1 MNSVNT
7 KRKRTVKGIF
17 FQMFPIFVILQ
28 NLVTLAI
35 CETKIRINPDGGYT
49 NIVVKIDR
57 NVNEMFCSTY
67 IKHLRETI
75 TEASAV
81 LNEALYGKAY
91 FKEVTIVVPSHWEDA
106 RCRMNVLEPAGEIAY
121 QNADVRIT
129 TESPIFGPAPHTQQS
144 KGCGERGDFI
154 SFSESFFTN
163 WNSTLASWG
172 NPAKLFVKEW
182 AKFRYGIFDEY
193 GFANDVLYPNFYK
206 VQDKFLPTGT
216 SNTVVKGTWL
226 SIDGTEDCDPASG
239 NCYFDPEGEN
249 DEVTCSMGYMPFLS
263 KVKHWCSPEE
273 LKMPIAPTKHNIL
286 CSTKPASLVIAE
298 NSDFSDLSVSNQLQR
313 SLVPTFHVV
322 REPLPKYVLLIE
334 TSSEMADT
342 WKWIRKGVQN
352 LVRYDLP
359 DEANVA
365 IVTFNSEARVESGLV
380 SLTSD
385 SARSRVADT
394 IPDSANKL
402 GQTSQGCVTCAVR
415 VAVDQVLSGK
425 ESGGHLIVITS
436 GDQRSMSESRMENI
450 KTMIDTF
457 GIRLSSVM
465 LTDDSSIQPLYD
477 SAAQQS
483 GGQTFVLS
491 KYLPVLSVYAHLIE
505 HLRNIVAVDNNESE
519 NYPVTLYQKY
529 ITSDNNEP
537 INGTFL
543 IDADLGRDTEFGIYV
558 EDDEDHQIKSVTFQ
572 DAELNVYGPFTTMS
586 SFYDSVNLKTINFNV
601 GEIPPFDEVSK
612 RGTAWTYKID
622 WYTTNQTR
630 DNVVL
635 VRSKPS
641 TVAEKGLLSIRAW
654 TNMNDRDTVT
664 HDTLLAV
671 YVEVTRGD
679 SPVLGAAVKMDIK
692 VELNNGSVLAV
703 TNSSMDLVD
712 NGLGEPD
719 IVGGDGVYSRYL
731 TRYPAPGRYSFSIF
745 VDDNNNQAE
754 YVRAGG
760 PAVKKPPKAGVS
772 TCCGSTV
779 PLPANRKKKIGVFK
793 RHLMGPSVEV
803 KNVPL
808 YSEKMRPGKIGDLK
822 ITVLKEKQ
830 QLRAGWTAPGGDFS
844 DGRVIT
850 YRFVFSQKI
859 EELLTPSV
867 NAPALDGLKRS
878 DEPGESV
885 SHDIKFPYYNQ
896 DYYVGIFAF
905 DEFGNRGNMSN
916 IVLVSV
922 PAPPAAPPGNENTE
936 PIVHKIQTPWTLIG
950 AIIGAVAVILLLLIF
965 VLYFKFFRVSRSK
978 FSKHSFAK
986 NLKSSGVKVEIPS
999 PPQSE
1004 STDASSYESDLK
1016 ESSTTYIKPQV
1027 MNTMSSTSFGNNLTP
1042 TYWSASQLLSEHE
1055 LRKRDQDE
1063 YRQMLT
1069 NTLGAIHEGHPQD
1082 YPDIALYDPASNY
1095 GYYPEQGDY
1104 GDYYPGYEQHYQP
1117 SARHST
1123 SSEHIYDHNRYGD
1136 YAPSYNPEGHYN
1148 EHINKSSSKLLV
1160 NSDMSSSTLG
1170 IINPSLQGSQMS
1182 VNSDTRD
1189 PAMRN
1194 ITQV

>member
-1 MNSVNT
+1 MYLVNK
-7 KRKRTVKGIF
+7 KRRQQGLFSGIL
-17 FQMFPIFVILQ
+17 QVIVILE

-35 CETKIRINPDGGYT
+35 CETKIRITPDGGYT
-49 NIVVKIDR
+49 NIVVKIDE
-57 NVNEMFCSTY
+57 NVNEMFCSQY
-67 IKHLRETI
+67 IKHMRETI

-81 LNEALYGKAY
+81 LNEGLYGKAY
-91 FKEVTIVVPSHWEDA
+91 FKEVTIVVPSHWQDA
-106 RCRMNVLEPAGEIAY
+106 RCHMNVQEPAGGVAY
-121 QNADVRIT
+121 QSADIRIT
-129 TESPIFGPAPHTQQS
+129 TESPIFGASPFTQQS

-154 SFSESFFTN
+154 TFPETFFTN
-163 WNSTLASWG
+163 WNNTLNSWG

-182 AKFRYGIFDEY
+182 AKFRYGVYDEY

-216 SNTVVKGTWL
+216 SNTLVKGTWL
-226 SIDGTEDCDPASG
+226 NIDGTEDCDPQSG

-263 KVKHWCSPEE
+263 KVKHWCNPKE

-286 CSTKPASLVIAE
+286 CSARPASLVIAE
-298 NSDFSDLSVSNQLQR
+298 NSDFSDLAVSNQLQR

-334 TSSEMADT
+334 TSSKMVDS
-342 WKWIRKGVQN
+342 WKWIRKAIQN
-352 LVRYDLP
+352 LVRYELP
-359 DEANVA
+359 EESNVA
-365 IVTFNSEARVESGLV
+365 IVTFNDEAQVESQLV
-380 SLTSD
+380 TLASD

-402 GQTSQGCVTCAVR
+402 GHTAQGCVSCAVQ

-436 GDQRSMSESRMENI
+436 GDREHLSVNRMDNI
-450 KTMIDTF
+450 KTMMDTF
-457 GIRLSSVM
+457 GIRMSSIM
-465 LTDDSSIQPLYD
+465 LIDDSSAFYLYE
-477 SAAQQS
+477 SVAQKS
-483 GGQTFVLS
+483 GGKSFVL
-491 KYLPVLSVYAHLIE
+491 KNLPTLSVYALLIE
-505 HLRNIVAVDNNESE
+505 NLRNIIALDNNESA
-519 NYPVTLYQKY
+519 NYPVTLYHKY
-529 ITSDNNEP
+529 ITSDNSEA

-543 IDADLGRDTEFGIYV
+543 IDADLGRDTEFGIFV

-572 DAELNVYGPFTTMS
+572 DSESNIYGPFTTMS

-622 WYTTNQTR
+622 WYTTNETR
-630 DNVVL
+630 DNVVI

-641 TVAEKGLLSIRAW
+641 DVAEKGLLKIRTW
-654 TNMNDRDTVT
+654 TNMDARKTVT
-664 HDTLLAV
+664 PNSLLAV
-671 YVEVTRGD
+671 FVEVTHGD
-679 SPVLGAAVKMDIK
+679 SPVLNAAVRMDIK
-692 VELNNGSVLAV
+692 VELNNGSVLSV
-703 TNSSMDLVD
+703 TNSSMVLFD

-731 TRYPAPGRYSFSIF
+731 TLYPAPGRYSFSIS
-745 VDDNNNQAE
+745 VDDNND
-754 YVRAGG
+754 RAVFVTKGG
-760 PAVKKPPKAGVS
+760 PTVKKPPKAGVS
-772 TCCGSTV
+772 TCCGSSV
-779 PLPANRKKKIGVFK
+779 PLPDERTKKIGVFK
-793 RHLMGPSVEV
+793 RHLTGPSVDV
-803 KNVPL
+803 KSIPL
-808 YSEKMRPGKIGDLK
+808 SSEKIRPGKIGDLR

-830 QLRAGWTAPGGDFS
+830 QLLAGWTAPGGDFS
-844 DGRVIT
+844 DGRVKT

-878 DEPGESV
+878 DEPGQSV
-885 SHDIKFPYYNQ
+885 SHVINFKYYNQ

-905 DEFGNRGNMSN
+905 DELGNRGNMSN
-916 IVLVSV
+916 IVLVNV
-922 PAPPAAPPGNENTE
+922 PAPPAEAPGNENIQ

-950 AIIGAVAVILLLLIF
+950 AIIGTVVVILLVLIF

-1004 STDASSYESDLK
+1004 STDASSYESDMK
-1016 ESSTTYIKPQV
+1016 ESSTAYTKPQV
-1027 MNTMSSTSFGNNLTP
+1027 LSPMSSTSFGNNLTP

-1055 LRKRDQDE
+1055 LRKRDQEE

-1069 NTLGAIHEGHPQD
+1069 HTLGAIHEGHPQD
-1082 YPDIALYDPASNY
+1082 YPDVTLYDPSSNY

-1117 SARHST
+1117 SQRHST
-1123 SSEHIYDHNRYGD
+1123 SSEQIYDHNRYGD

-1148 EHINKSSSKLLV
+1148 DHMNKSSSKLLV
-1160 NSDMSSSTLG
+1160 NSDISSSTLG
-1170 IINPSLQGSQMS
+1170 IINPSLQGSQLS
-1182 VNSDTRD
+1182 VNSETRD